1 MNFRADF
8 TERSLSL
15 DISTRVPKLNSNWE
29 LGYLLHHSLKISTKS
44 LRFLG
49 IIEWCQNNKL
59 LPQYYQTFSDENS
72 KNLYFAKIQE
82 CSKKFHSYSFANE
95 INFWLVL
102 KWSFVHLISF
112 ETYLWGIFYF
122 LDFPIKNVI
131 QLMITSYASL
141 MSELL

>member
-1 MNFRADF
+1 MNFRADY
-8 TERSLSL
+8 TDRSLSL
-15 DISTRVPKLNSNWE
+15 DISNRVPKLNSNWE

-49 IIEWCQNNKL
+49 LIEWCQNNKL

-82 CSKKFHSYSFANE
+82 CSKMFHSYSFANQ

-102 KWSFVHLISF
+102 KWSFV
-112 ETYLWGIFYF
+112 YLSGLGHFWNLFCGIFYF
-122 LDFPIKNVI
+122 LFFPSKSF
-131 QLMITSYASL
+131 ITLSTGHKLS
-141 MSELL
+141 